1 MMWKMLLTS
10 VLIVAVSITLLAIRI
25 ILKKNGRFPNTH
37 VGGNKALR
45 EKGIGCIEAQD
56 AEMRTERRTIIKERT
71 DN

>member
-1 MMWKMLLTS
+1 MMWKVLLTS

-45 EKGIGCIEAQD
+45 EKGIGCVEAQD
-56 AEMRTERRTIIKERT
+56 AEMRTERKTIIKERT

>member
-1 MMWKMLLTS
+1 MWKVLLTS

-45 EKGIGCIEAQD
+45 EKGIGCVEAQD
-56 AEMRTERRTIIKERT
+56 AEMRTERKTIIKERT